1 MSESKSLTIEEA
13 KSKIEK
19 YCAYQDRC
27 HKEVKQ
33 KLRDMGV
40 YTNEIEIIIS
50 GLIEDNY
57 LNETRF
63 SQSYARGKFRIKR
76 WGKIRINSALKM
88 RNISPWNIKEAMK
101 EISDEDYQT
110 TCNYLV
116 EKYWNA
122 NASKSEIIRKKKVW
136 EALQYRGWESE
147 MIYETLAQ
155 LEKSK

>member
-1 MSESKSLTIEEA
+1 MSKSITNEQV
-13 KSKIEK
+13 KRKIEN
-19 YCAYQDRC
+19 YCSYQDRC
-27 HKEVKQ
+27 HEEVKQ
-33 KLRDMGV
+33 KLANMGV
-40 YTNEIEIIIS
+40 YANEIEIILS

-76 WGKIRINSALKM
+76 WGKILIKSALKV

-116 EKYWNA
+116 EKYWDA
-122 NASKSEIIRKKKVW
+122 NSSKSPIIRKKKVW

-147 MIYETLAQ
+147 MIFKTLS
-155 LEKSK
+155 LVEKSI

>member
-1 MSESKSLTIEEA
+1 MSESKSLTPEEA
-13 KSKIEK
+13 KRKIEK

-40 YTNEIEIIIS
+40 YTNEIEMIIS
-50 GLIEDNY
+50 DLIEDNY

-76 WGKIRINSALKM
+76 WGKIRINNALKM

>member
-1 MSESKSLTIEEA
+1 MSKSITNEQV
-13 KSKIEK
+13 KRKIEN
-19 YCAYQDRC
+19 YCSYQDRC
-27 HKEVKQ
+27 HEEVKQ
-33 KLRDMGV
+33 KLANMGV
-40 YTNEIEIIIS
+40 YANEIEIILS

-76 WGKIRINSALKM
+76 WGKIRIKSALKV

-116 EKYWNA
+116 EKYWDA
-122 NASKSEIIRKKKVW
+122 NSSKSPIIRKKKVW

-147 MIYETLAQ
+147 MIFKTLS
-155 LEKSK
+155 LVEKSI